1 MSHFEYPEDIPPED
15 VWLEPTYKEVKK
27 RHAESHAV
35 LAQREDLQPP
45 TCMQDTTK
53 TLEIYEDVLYP
64 ALTRLGL
71 DSIIVEDNASP
82 HNNEEIRNS
91 HRRHNVNIVGYN
103 ATEGEKEDIKALIR
117 QQCTH
122 TLPPRTRQK
131 GTDDEAN
138 PRVSRPPAGMTGELT
153 GSQPH

>member
-1 MSHFEYPEDIPPED
+1 M
-15 VWLEPTYKEVKK
+15 EPTYKEVKK

-91 HRRHNVNIVGYN
+91 HRRHNVNIMGV
-103 ATEGEKEDIKALIR
+103 
-117 QQCTH
+117 
-122 TLPPRTRQK
+122 
-131 GTDDEAN
+131 
-138 PRVSRPPAGMTGELT
+138 
-153 GSQPH
+153 